1 VQKTATFLGHLGV
14 GHGDSVVLWASNS
27 PQWAMLFMACLYRGA
42 VPVPADVGASLEF
55 VSAITRQTEAKVV
68 FRSPLREDPS
78 VESPVLLMEDLL
90 DDIRSLPP
98 QEAPNQVRGEDIAQI
113 LFTSGTTGT
122 PKGVVL
128 THNNIVANL
137 KGIDETIVIDSD
149 HLLISILPLS
159 HIFEQSIGF
168 WTPLIH
174 GATVVHLQALKPS
187 ELFRA
192 LQRYPVTALVLV
204 PQFLDLFRGRIQG
217 QMGDGIR
224 EKAFQRMLAAADSLP
239 WRVRQLLFFPVHRQ
253 IGSSFRFFVVG
264 GAPLDPELER
274 FWDRMEF
281 LILQG
286 YGLTEAS
293 PVVTLNSPDA
303 RKLGS
308 VGHSLPGTE
317 VAISDDGEVL
327 VRGENVTTGYFKDPE
342 RTEET
347 ITNGRLHTEDL
358 GYMDEEGFLFL
369 KGRKK
374 DLIVTPAGLNVYP
387 EDVKA
392 VFHRLPGVRDVAV
405 LEFEDQVHAVLLQE
419 HGANAGNLVEQA
431 NVDLAEHQRV
441 ESTRFGRR
449 RTFPVLLPA
458 SLKSMKSEQHWSK

>member
-1 VQKTATFLGHLGV
+1 MTTLVDYIQQLPQYGEKTALVFQTPYRTFSWSYQGLYQQVQKTATFLGNLGV
-14 GHGDSVVLWASNS
+14 GQGDCVVLWASNS
-27 PQWAMLFMACLYRGA
+27 PQWAILFMATLYRGA
-42 VPVPADVGASLEF
+42 VVVPADVGASSEF
-55 VSAITRQTEAKVV
+55 VGAIARQTEAQAV
-68 FRSPLREDPS
+68 FRSRLREQPP

-98 QEAPNQVRGEDIAQI
+98 QQSPSQVREEDTAQI
-113 LFTSGTTGT
+113 LYTSGTTGA

-224 EKAFQRMLAAADSLP
+224 EKAFQRMLAAADSWP

-293 PVVTLNSPDA
+293 P
-303 RKLGS
+303 
-308 VGHSLPGTE
+308 
-317 VAISDDGEVL
+317 
-327 VRGENVTTGYFKDPE
+327 
-342 RTEET
+342 
-347 ITNGRLHTEDL
+347 
-358 GYMDEEGFLFL
+358 
-369 KGRKK
+369 
-374 DLIVTPAGLNVYP
+374 
-387 EDVKA
+387 
-392 VFHRLPGVRDVAV
+392 
-405 LEFEDQVHAVLLQE
+405 
-419 HGANAGNLVEQA
+419 
-431 NVDLAEHQRV
+431 
-441 ESTRFGRR
+441 
-449 RTFPVLLPA
+449 
-458 SLKSMKSEQHWSK
+458 